1 MECML
6 FVFLIKK
13 KNKIFLSRDK
23 IGKKPLYYYFDK
35 DYIIWSSEL
44 NSFKNSPIKHK
55 LNINS

>member
-1 MECML
+1 ML
-6 FVFLIKK
+6 FVFLIK

-55 LNINS
+55 TKYK